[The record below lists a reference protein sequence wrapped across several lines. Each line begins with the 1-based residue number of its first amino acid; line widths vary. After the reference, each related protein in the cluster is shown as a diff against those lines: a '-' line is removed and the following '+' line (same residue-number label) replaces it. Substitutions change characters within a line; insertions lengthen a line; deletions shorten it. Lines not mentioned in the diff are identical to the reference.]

1 MGAVASSCSRVTWS
15 IRSRTGSARRNAMDM
30 AGIDWTKLGASVP
43 AVVMTVI
50 GDQFRLYGRVLP
62 LSTDLVADLGSE
74 DDIEKLE
81 VLMTME
87 ELFGLRFGPNVATSV
102 RTVGDVVSLVEEG
115 LALQGNSSASSVPP
129 EDL

>member
-1 MGAVASSCSRVTWS
+1 
-15 IRSRTGSARRNAMDM
+15 M
-30 AGIDWTKLGASVP
+30 AGIDWTRLGASVS

-62 LSTDLVADLGSE
+62 LTTDLFADLGSE
-74 DDIEKLE
+74 DDIEKME

-87 ELFGLRFGPNVATSV
+87 ELFSLRFDPNVSKSV

-115 LALQGNSSASSVPP
+115 LALQQTSSIPP
-129 EDL
+129 EEL

>member
-1 MGAVASSCSRVTWS
+1 MTALSRKGLRLGNQTPLPAVGYREYQGM
-15 IRSRTGSARRNAMDM
+15 TGPTRRRATGMT
-30 AGIDWTKLGASVP
+30 GIDWTRLGASVS

-62 LSTDLVADLGSE
+62 LSTDLVAGLGSE
-74 DDIEKLE
+74 DDIEKME

-87 ELFGLRFGPNVATSV
+87 ELFGLRFDPNVSKSI

-115 LALQGNSSASSVPP
+115 L
-129 EDL
+129 DL